1 MSKKDMRIII
11 VGLGKLGTT
20 LAEQISNENH
30 DVTVIDTAPKLVEET
45 VNRFDVFG
53 VVGSGADCDVQ
64 KEAGVDKCD
73 IFISVTDADELNILA
88 CMISKK
94 LGARHTIAR
103 VRNPEYSRQF
113 GFMRHELGISM
124 LVNPEYDA
132 AFEISRII
140 QFPAAMKVEKFAKG
154 RVDLAEIA
162 LKEGN
167 PLCGQYIRDLV
178 SKFHSNVLV
187 CAVIRGE
194 KAIIPTGDFQLL
206 KGDRI
211 TLTASHGELSAF
223 FKSLGILKKRV
234 KSVMIIGGGKIAYY
248 LARRMGEIGVFVKII
263 DINRERCRELADL
276 LPKAAIIHADGS
288 DSDVLTEEGLDGM
301 DACVTLTGIDEENII
316 ISMFASG
323 SNVEKVITK
332 VNRPSL
338 VKMMSTMG
346 QESIVSP
353 RYIAMGNILS
363 YLRARSNSEGSS
375 VRTLYKI
382 ADNMVEAIEFN
393 AAENFPAF
401 GIPLKKLHLKPGILI
416 GCIIRSNKVI
426 FPHGDNTIELRDSVV
441 VITTNQALSDLRD
454 ILAD

>member
-1 MSKKDMRIII
+1 MRIII

-20 LAEQISNENH
+20 LAEQISGEDH
-30 DVTVIDTAPKLVEET
+30 DVTVIDTHAKLIEET

-53 VVGSGADCDVQ
+53 VVGSGADCEIQ

-73 IFISVTDADELNILA
+73 IFISVTQADELNILA

-113 GFMRHELGISM
+113 SFMRHELGISM

-140 QFPAAMKVEKFAKG
+140 QFPSAMKVERFAKG

-162 LKEGN
+162 LREGN
-167 PLCGQYIRDLV
+167 PLCGQQIRDV
-178 SKFHSNVLV
+178 SSKFRSDVLI

-194 KAIIPTGDFQLL
+194 QVMIPSGDFRLER
-206 KGDRI
+206 GDRI
-211 TLTASHGELSAF
+211 TLAASHNELSAF
-223 FKSLGILKKRV
+223 FKTLGILKKRV

-248 LARRMGEIGVFVKII
+248 LAKRMGEIGVSVKII
-263 DINRERCRELADL
+263 DINVERCRELAGL
-276 LPKAAIIHADGS
+276 LPKATVIHADAS
-288 DSDVLTEEGLDGM
+288 DSDVLTEEGIDNM

-316 ISMFASG
+316 ISMFAAG
-323 SNVEKVITK
+323 SRVEKVITK

-338 VKMMSTMG
+338 VKMMSALG

-363 YLRARSNSEGSS
+363 YLRARSNSAGSS
-375 VRTLYKI
+375 VRTMYKI
-382 ADNMVEAIEFN
+382 ADNMVEAIEFY
-393 AAENFPAF
+393 AAENFGAF
-401 GIPLKKLHLKPGILI
+401 GVPLKKLHLKPGILI

-426 FPHGDNTIELRDSVV
+426 FPHGDNTIELHDSVI
-441 VITTNQALSDLRD
+441 VITTNQALLDLRD

>member
-1 MSKKDMRIII
+1 MRIII

-20 LAEQISNENH
+20 LAEQLSNENH
-30 DVTVIDTAPKLVEET
+30 DVTVIDTRTKLVEEA

-53 VVGSGADCDVQ
+53 VVGSGADCEVQ
-64 KEAGVDKCD
+64 KDASVDKCD
-73 IFISVTDADELNILA
+73 IFISVTEADELNILA

-113 GFMRHELGISM
+113 SFMRHELGISM

-140 QFPAAMKVEKFAKG
+140 QFPSAMKVERFAKG
-154 RVDLAEIA
+154 RVDLAEVA
-162 LKEGN
+162 LKESN
-167 PLCGQYIRDLV
+167 PLCGRYIRDINP
-178 SKFHSNVLV
+178 KFRSNILI
-187 CAVIRGE
+187 CAVIRGD
-194 KAIIPTGDFQLL
+194 KAIIPSGDFQLL
-206 KGDRI
+206 PGDRI
-211 TLTASHGELSAF
+211 TLAASHSELSGF
-223 FKSLGILKKRV
+223 FKSMGILKKRV

-248 LARRMGEIGVFVKII
+248 FAKRMGEIGIAVKII
-263 DINRERCRELADL
+263 DINAERCEQLAAL
-276 LPKAAIIHADGS
+276 LPKASIIHADGS
-288 DSDVLTEEGLDGM
+288 DSDVLTEEGIDDV

-316 ISMFASG
+316 ISMFAAG

-338 VKMMSTMG
+338 VKMMSTLG
-346 QESIVSP
+346 QESVVSP

-363 YLRARSNSEGSS
+363 YLRARANSAGSS

-382 ADNMVEAIEFN
+382 ADNMVEAIEFS
-393 AAENFPAF
+393 AAENFGAF
-401 GIPLKKLHLKPGILI
+401 GIPLKKLPLKPGILI

-426 FPHGDNTIELRDSVV
+426 FPHGDNTIELRDSVI
-441 VITTNQALSDLRD
+441 VITQGRTLLDLRD
-454 ILAD
+454 ILAE

>member
-1 MSKKDMRIII
+1 MRIII

-20 LAEQISNENH
+20 LAEQISGEDH
-30 DVTVIDTAPKLVEET
+30 DVTVIDTHAKLVEET

-53 VVGSGADCDVQ
+53 VVGSGADCEIQ

-73 IFISVTDADELNILA
+73 IFISVTQADELNILA

-113 GFMRHELGISM
+113 SFMRHELGISM

-140 QFPAAMKVEKFAKG
+140 QFPSAMKVERFAKG

-162 LKEGN
+162 LREGN
-167 PLCGQYIRDLV
+167 ALCGQQIRDV
-178 SKFHSNVLV
+178 SSKFRSDVLI

-194 KAIIPTGDFQLL
+194 QVMIPSGDFRLE

-211 TLTASHGELSAF
+211 TLAASHNELSAF
-223 FKSLGILKKRV
+223 FKTLGILKKRV
-234 KSVMIIGGGKIAYY
+234 KSVMIVGGGKIAYY
-248 LARRMGEIGVFVKII
+248 LAKRMGEIGVSVKII
-263 DINRERCRELADL
+263 DINVERCRELAGL
-276 LPKAAIIHADGS
+276 LPKATVIHADAS
-288 DSDVLTEEGLDGM
+288 DSDVLTEEGIDNM

-316 ISMFASG
+316 ISMFAAG
-323 SNVEKVITK
+323 SRVEKVITK

-338 VKMMSTMG
+338 VKMMSALG

-363 YLRARSNSEGSS
+363 YLRARSNSAGSN
-375 VRTLYKI
+375 VRTMYKI
-382 ADNMVEAIEFN
+382 ADNMVEAIEFY
-393 AAENFPAF
+393 AAENFGAF
-401 GIPLKKLHLKPGILI
+401 GVPLKKLHLKPGILI

-426 FPHGDNTIELRDSVV
+426 FPHGDNTIELHDSVI
-441 VITTNQALSDLRD
+441 VITTNQALLDLRD

>member
-1 MSKKDMRIII
+1 MRIII

-20 LAEQISNENH
+20 LAEQISGEDH
-30 DVTVIDTAPKLVEET
+30 DVTVIDTHAKLVEET

-53 VVGSGADCDVQ
+53 VVGSGADCEIQ

-73 IFISVTDADELNILA
+73 IFISVTQADELNILA

-113 GFMRHELGISM
+113 SFMRHELGISM

-140 QFPAAMKVEKFAKG
+140 QFPSAMKVERFAKG

-162 LKEGN
+162 LREGN
-167 PLCGQYIRDLV
+167 PLCGQQIRDV
-178 SKFHSNVLV
+178 SSKFRSDVLI

-194 KAIIPTGDFQLL
+194 QVMIPSGDFRLE

-211 TLTASHGELSAF
+211 TLAASHNELSAF
-223 FKSLGILKKRV
+223 FKTLGILKKRV

-248 LARRMGEIGVFVKII
+248 LAKRMGEIGVSVKII
-263 DINRERCRELADL
+263 DINVERCRELAGL
-276 LPKAAIIHADGS
+276 LPKATVIHADAS
-288 DSDVLTEEGLDGM
+288 DSDVLTEEGIDNM

-316 ISMFASG
+316 ISMFAAG
-323 SNVEKVITK
+323 SRVEKVITK

-338 VKMMSTMG
+338 VKMMSALG

-363 YLRARSNSEGSS
+363 YLRARSNSAGSS
-375 VRTLYKI
+375 VRTMYKI
-382 ADNMVEAIEFN
+382 ADNMVEAIEFY
-393 AAENFPAF
+393 AAENFGAF
-401 GIPLKKLHLKPGILI
+401 GVPLKKLHLKPGILI

-426 FPHGDNTIELRDSVV
+426 FPHGDNTIELHDSVI
-441 VITTNQALSDLRD
+441 VITTNQALLDLRD

>member
-1 MSKKDMRIII
+1 MRIII

-20 LAEQISNENH
+20 LAEQISGEDH
-30 DVTVIDTAPKLVEET
+30 DVTVIDTHAKLVEET

-53 VVGSGADCDVQ
+53 VVGSGADCEIQ

-73 IFISVTDADELNILA
+73 IFISVTQADELNILA

-103 VRNPEYSRQF
+103 VRSPEYSRQF
-113 GFMRHELGISM
+113 SFMRHELGISM

-140 QFPAAMKVEKFAKG
+140 QFPSAMKVERFAKG

-162 LKEGN
+162 LREGN
-167 PLCGQYIRDLV
+167 PLCGQQIRDV
-178 SKFHSNVLV
+178 SSKFRSDVLI

-194 KAIIPTGDFQLL
+194 QVMIPSGDFRLER
-206 KGDRI
+206 GDRI
-211 TLTASHGELSAF
+211 TLAASHNELSAF
-223 FKSLGILKKRV
+223 FKTLGILKKRV

-248 LARRMGEIGVFVKII
+248 LAKRMGEIGVSVKII
-263 DINRERCRELADL
+263 DINVERCRELAGL
-276 LPKAAIIHADGS
+276 LPKATVIHADAS
-288 DSDVLTEEGLDGM
+288 DSDVLTEEGLDNM

-316 ISMFASG
+316 ISMFAAG
-323 SNVEKVITK
+323 SRVEKVITK

-338 VKMMSTMG
+338 VKMMSALG

-363 YLRARSNSEGSS
+363 YLRARSNSDGSS
-375 VRTLYKI
+375 VRTMYKI
-382 ADNMVEAIEFN
+382 ADNMVEAIEFY
-393 AAENFPAF
+393 AAENFGAF
-401 GIPLKKLHLKPGILI
+401 GVPIKKLHLKPGILI

-426 FPHGDNTIELRDSVV
+426 FPHGDNTIELHDSVI
-441 VITTNQALSDLRD
+441 VITTNQALLDLRD

>member
-1 MSKKDMRIII
+1 MRIII

-20 LAEQISNENH
+20 LAEQISGEGH
-30 DVTVIDTAPKLVEET
+30 DVTVIDIHAKLVEET

-53 VVGSGADCDVQ
+53 VVGSGADCEIQ

-73 IFISVTDADELNILA
+73 IFISVTEADELNILA

-113 GFMRHELGISM
+113 SFMRHELGISM

-140 QFPAAMKVEKFAKG
+140 QFPSATKVERFAKG
-154 RVDLAEIA
+154 RVDLAEIV
-162 LKEGN
+162 LREGN
-167 PLCGQYIRDLV
+167 ALCGQLIRDV
-178 SKFHSNVLV
+178 SSKFRTNVLI

-194 KAIIPTGDFQLL
+194 KAIIPSGDFRLEV
-206 KGDRI
+206 GDRI
-211 TLTASHGELSAF
+211 TLAASHNEVSAL
-223 FKSLGILKKRV
+223 FKTLGILKKRV
-234 KSVMIIGGGKIAYY
+234 KSVMIVGGGKIAYY
-248 LARRMGEIGVFVKII
+248 LAKRMGEIGVSVKII
-263 DINRERCRELADL
+263 DINAERCRELADL
-276 LPKAAIIHADGS
+276 LPKATVIHADGS
-288 DSDVLTEEGLDGM
+288 DSDVLIEEGLDSM

-316 ISMFASG
+316 ISLFAAG
-323 SNVEKVITK
+323 SRVEKVITK

-338 VKMMSTMG
+338 VKMMTALG

-363 YLRARSNSEGSS
+363 YLRARSNSAGSS
-375 VRTLYKI
+375 VRTMYKV
-382 ADNMVEAIEFN
+382 ADNMVEAIEFY
-393 AAENFPAF
+393 AAENFGAF
-401 GIPLKKLHLKPGILI
+401 GVPLKKLNLKPGVLI

-426 FPHGDNTIELRDSVV
+426 FPHGDNSIELHDSVI
-441 VITTNQALSDLRD
+441 VIAANQPLLDLRD